1 MKWTCLIAS
10 LLLVNIA
17 HSAQEDGKALVQR
30 VCTKCHALNT
40 TTTQR
45 NSPARWSDVVDDM
58 VARGAEA
65 SDAEIV
71 KIIEYLSTNFGP
83 RLKVNSVG
91 AAELA
96 AAFGIPKPAAD
107 EVVAYR
113 LMNGAFHS
121 LEDLKKV
128 PGLDAADIERKKDS
142 LDFSVPE

>member
-1 MKWTCLIAS
+1 MRWICLIAT
-10 LLLVNIA
+10 LLLVNTA

-40 TTTQR
+40 TTGQR

-65 SDAEIV
+65 SDADIV

-83 RLKVNSVG
+83 RTKVNTASAG
-91 AAELA
+91 ELA
-96 AAFGIPKPAAD
+96 AALEISKAAAD

-113 LMNGAFHS
+113 SKNGAFHS

-128 PGLDAADIERKKDS
+128 PGLGAADIESKKDG
-142 LDFSVPE
+142 LDFSVSK

>member
-1 MKWTCLIAS
+1 MRWTCLIAPV
-10 LLLVNIA
+10 LLVNIA

-40 TTTQR
+40 TTGQR

-71 KIIEYLSTNFGP
+71 KMIDYLSTNFGP
-83 RLKVNSVG
+83 RLKVNAAG
-91 AAELA
+91 ADEIA
-96 AAFGIPKPAAD
+96 AALGIPKSVAD

-113 LMNGAFHS
+113 LKNGVFHS
-121 LEDLKKV
+121 LQDLMKV
-128 PGLDAADIERKKDS
+128 PGLDAADVERKKDS
-142 LDFSVPE
+142 LDFSAPK

>member
-1 MKWTCLIAS
+1 MKWTCLIAP
-10 LLLVNIA
+10 LLLADIA
-17 HSAQEDGKALVQR
+17 HSAQTDGKALVQR

-40 TTTQR
+40 TTEQR
-45 NSPARWSDVVDDM
+45 NSPARWSEVVDDM

-83 RLKVNSVG
+83 RLKVNAAG

-96 AAFGIPKPAAD
+96 TALGIPKSAAD

-113 LMNGAFHS
+113 VKNGAFHS
-121 LEDLKKV
+121 LQDLKNV

-142 LDFSVPE
+142 LDFSVSK